1 MPIRYAVA
9 YALAAALAIPACS
22 GGAATEHDADGD
34 ALRHDGQTD
43 GDGLGPP
50 PDGIDSAADGADVTP
65 LPPVT
70 CGDGRLD
77 PGEECDDGNRIDGDE
92 CDWSCRSGLG
102 TMPFGPRDP
111 ATPGL
116 GDVVGPLPISD
127 PPDDG
132 CPVAATALAWN
143 CGHYG
148 ILWAQWD
155 CDVSRPAEAIF
166 LRVDTSGRR
175 VEPGWRY
182 ADGPVPSGYF
192 DLVANADGFGLAWS
206 GAEQGLWFV
215 ELDCLG
221 KPRYDPIRLLDLPRP
236 APEEPGA
243 AELSLVWDGENYG
256 LFWIPRDSSTP
267 FGFGTELRY
276 LRVGPR
282 GARLTDTVV
291 AWPSPHGGL
300 EKLEAAT
307 SGTEHLVGLADG
319 DCPIGFDAIHGC
331 ATFLAFDRDGALLGR
346 ASQPALTGRF
356 GIAVGWGADRFG
368 VAFEPLVETRF
379 GLTFATYSARAEL
392 LASPL
397 LLTGYDLR
405 PIVAAT
411 AVAVAWGGNG
421 WTIAELGG
429 RIDVRMAGVLL
440 RIDAAGRFVDEVLF
454 AGDDCW
460 HWGMDPHGLELEFD
474 GGGFGLLCS
483 GAAGPR
489 FARYPLDP

>member
-1 MPIRYAVA
+1 MRTRHAIAC
-9 YALAAALAIPACS
+9 ALAAALGAPACS
-22 GGAATEHDADGD
+22 GGVAADHDTDDD
-34 ALRHDGQTD
+34 AAGHDGRTD
-43 GDGLGPP
+43 GTDDGI
-50 PDGIDSAADGADVTP
+50 PDGNSEADDDFEAALP
-65 LPPVT
+65 LPPAT

-77 PGEECDDGNRIDGDE
+77 PDEECDDGNRIDGDA
-92 CDWSCRSGLG
+92 CDWSCHRGPG
-102 TMPFGPRDP
+102 TEPFGPADP
-111 ATPGL
+111 AAAGL
-116 GDVVGPLPISD
+116 EDVVGPLPISD
-127 PPDDG
+127 PPADG
-132 CPVAATALAWN
+132 RPLAATALAWS
-143 CGHYG
+143 CGRYG

-155 CDVSRPAEAIF
+155 DDVSRPAEAVF
-166 LRVDTSGRR
+166 LRVDTNGRR

-182 ADGPVPSGYF
+182 TDGPIPSGHF

-206 GAEQGLWFV
+206 GAEGALWFV

-221 KPRYDPIRLLDLPRP
+221 KPRYDPVRLLDLPRP
-236 APEEPGA
+236 SPEEPSA
-243 AELSLVWDGENYG
+243 AELSLVWDGESYG
-256 LFWIPRDSSTP
+256 LFWIPRDSATP

-276 LRVGPR
+276 LRLGPR

-307 SGTEHLVGLADG
+307 SGTSHLVGLADG
-319 DCPIGFDAIHGC
+319 DCPIGFDATHGC

-346 ASQPALTGRF
+346 TSQPALTGRF

-368 VAFEPLVETRF
+368 VAFEPLVATRF
-379 GLTFATYSARAEL
+379 GLTFAMYSTHAEL
-392 LASPL
+392 LASPTL
-397 LLTGYDLR
+397 LAGYDRR

-411 AVAVAWGGNG
+411 AAAVAWGGNG

-429 RIDVRMAGVLL
+429 RIDVREAGVLL
-440 RIDAAGRFVDEVLF
+440 RVDAAGRFVDEVLF

-460 HWGMDPHGLELEFD
+460 NWGMDPHGLELEFD
-474 GGGFGLLCS
+474 GGGFGLLCI